1 MGEESLENRKQVWI
15 ALSELY
21 LDTELQESDF
31 IYIAKTLL
39 ESPFTFE
46 EVKRIDQF
54 EVFPVLFSNLLSPA
68 GEWAGFNELLLV
80 KNIMKWIETR
90 SKLDIFAVKCIYL
103 FYDKINRSYWKRIE
117 EIYNQADGGSLR

>member
-1 MGEESLENRKQVWI
+1 MEEESLESRKKVWI

-31 IYIAKTLL
+31 KYMAKIFL

-46 EVKRIDQF
+46 DIKTIDQD
-54 EVFPVLFSNLLSPA
+54 EVFPVLFSNLLTPA
-68 GEWAGFNELLLV
+68 GEWAGFNEPILV

-103 FYDKINRSYWKRIE
+103 FYGKINRSYWKKVE
-117 EIYNQADGGSLR
+117 EIYNQIDGGGLR